1 MDNTIIQLYLT
12 YIYIYAYIYTHTQVH
27 YITSIEYTFF
37 SNVYRK
43 FSRVDCMLSHKINL
57 NKLKKTEIAQIIF
70 SNNNTV
76 ELESL
81 MAQMIR
87 KVKNMTTI
95 LGDLG

>member
-1 MDNTIIQLYLT
+1 
-12 YIYIYAYIYTHTQVH
+12 
-27 YITSIEYTFF
+27 
-37 SNVYRK
+37 
-43 FSRVDCMLSHKINL
+43 MLSHKINL